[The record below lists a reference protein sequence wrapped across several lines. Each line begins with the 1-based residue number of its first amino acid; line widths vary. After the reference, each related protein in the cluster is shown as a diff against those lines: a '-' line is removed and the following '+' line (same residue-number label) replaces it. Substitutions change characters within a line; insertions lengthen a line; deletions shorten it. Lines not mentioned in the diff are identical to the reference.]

1 MVHKATYDVKHGKG
15 IKLLTPKHMLQRLP
29 IFLAQVKAG
38 NTSKKLLNEIRQI
51 IYSYIREK
59 EITKKSYNNTM
70 NSIRYN
76 TKMDTIFMNFKNSK
90 TSDPRRL
97 LLHLTDK
104 ISLERKDKYVTLSNF
119 SINYAWQNITKS
131 HKNNKFKIS
140 VPTWIEEFKLSDGS
154 YSVSDIQDY
163 F

>member
-15 IKLLTPKHMLQRLP
+15 IKMLTPKQMLQRLP

-51 IYSYIREK
+51 IYSYIQDK
-59 EITKKSYNNTM
+59 GITKQSYSNTM

-76 TKMDTIFMNFKNSK
+76 TKIDTIFTNFKNSK
-90 TSDPRRL
+90 TSNPRRL

-104 ISLERKDKYVTLSNF
+104 INLERSDKYVALSNF
-119 SINYAWQNITKS
+119 SICYAWQNIKKS

-140 VPTWIEEFKLSDGS
+140 VPT
-154 YSVSDIQDY
+154 
-163 F
+163 